1 MQKSLLDKILGF
13 PATHILGDTLV
24 LDRWKLL
31 KSRLPKIKK
40 WRKSIWISHF

>member
-13 PATHILGDTLV
+13 PSTLIHGDTLV

-31 KSRLPKIKK
+31 KSRLPKIKNGEK
-40 WRKSIWISHF
+40 VYV